1 MTEEQLKQM
10 LTEEVN
16 AAAPDK
22 EALWARIDAQLK
34 PKTAP
39 AKRKI
44 IPRLVKINGFAAACA
59 AVVLLV
65 PAVLSAVNSG
75 SKTDSIVSDGSVH
88 NSEPSGGAANADS
101 DNHLVNDISR
111 PQDTHA
117 NNADSAAEDY
127 SSSELLRYDELS
139 FTSYSQTL
147 FDCSGEPFG
156 GEYFVEEDIL
166 AQTDIIIRA
175 RVEKVFKTDDGSGI
189 CYDVTVAKSFTEADI
204 PEKITVVSRSP
215 YPMCRG
221 REYLLLLTEDE
232 NGYRTVFDSV
242 PQTEYTAD
250 GGFVY
255 YNGWRTLT
263 TDSSCA
269 LLYTEQPDAFFYD
282 RMMYSA
288 AGDPAP
294 LIAAWSD
301 IRQA

>member
-16 AAAPDK
+16 VAAPDK

-39 AKRKI
+39 VKRKI
-44 IPRLVKINGFAAACA
+44 MPRMFKISGFAAACA

-65 PAVLSAVNSG
+65 PAVLSTVISG

-88 NSEPSGGAANADS
+88 NSEPSGGEQNVDS
-101 DNHLVNDISR
+101 DNHL
-111 PQDTHA
+111 A
-117 NNADSAAEDY
+117 NEIADNADFADSAAEDY
-127 SSSELLRYDELS
+127 APSELLRYDELS
-139 FTSYSQTL
+139 FPSYSQTL

-156 GEYFVEEDIL
+156 GEYFVEDDIL

-175 RVEKVFKTDDGSGI
+175 RVDKVYKTDDGSGI
-189 CYDVTVAKSFTEADI
+189 CYDVTAAEAFTEADI
-204 PEKITVVSRSP
+204 PSELTVVSRSP

-301 IRQA
+301 IRKT